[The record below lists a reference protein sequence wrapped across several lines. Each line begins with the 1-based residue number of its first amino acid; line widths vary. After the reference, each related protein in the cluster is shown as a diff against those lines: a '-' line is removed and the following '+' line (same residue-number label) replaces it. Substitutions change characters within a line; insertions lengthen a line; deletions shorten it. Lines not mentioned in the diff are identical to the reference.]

1 MTLFP
6 AKILSLSLLVLS
18 GWAHGRAPVSY
29 HGLVEPER
37 DVLLSPA
44 VAGRIAVLHHREG
57 DRVEEG
63 ALLMELDSK
72 VEKLEVARR
81 KTVLEDMTE
90 LNASR
95 QREALLKEE
104 LESTRALAE
113 RTGSVSR
120 EELNRKELE
129 AVLAGLEVS
138 RLEQAKIREEIELN
152 IARERL
158 ALQRILAPF
167 AGIIAQLPQD
177 EGESVQPN
185 QPVLR
190 LIADDHANL
199 MVNVPARIARRLNIG
214 DPVRLRFHL
223 EDEVEKEGKVDFVSP
238 VVDPASGLRKVR
250 LRFDNR
256 EAPRVEPGVSGEW
269 MLPEGLHE

>member
-1 MTLFP
+1 MKRLPIHF
-6 AKILSLSLLVLS
+6 LSLFFFMMS
-18 GWAHGRAPVSY
+18 GWTHGAESVSF

-44 VAGRIAVLHHREG
+44 VAGRIAKLHHREG

-63 ALLMELDSK
+63 TLLMELDSK
-72 VEKLEVARR
+72 VEILEVERR
-81 KTVLEDMTE
+81 KTVLEDKTE
-90 LNASR
+90 LNAAR

-158 ALQRILAPF
+158 ALQKILAPF
-167 AGIIAQLPQD
+167 DGIIAQLPQD

-190 LIADDHANL
+190 LVADDEANL
-199 MVNVPARIARRLNIG
+199 MVNVPARIARRLTIG

-223 EDEVEKEGKVDFVSP
+223 EDEVEKTGKVDFVSP

-256 EAPRVEPGVSGEW
+256 EEPRVEPGVSGEW
-269 MLPEGLHE
+269 LVSGDLHE